1 MIFNYFV
8 IGWTIFAVLLIPV
21 LLKITAPYGRHTRD
35 GWGMM
40 INNTL
45 GWIIMELPSP
55 ICFAIAFFSGGN
67 GKSSISFFFMGLWML
82 HYINRS
88 LIFPLRYP
96 NKNKKMPVSIA
107 LNAIFFNLVNGSI
120 NGYFFGSIDSLYYAE
135 NYFLQWN
142 FIAGISLFVA
152 GFIINNHSDHILLNL
167 RKPGETGYK
176 IPQGGMFKYI
186 SAPNYFGEIIE
197 WLGFALAAWS
207 LPALS
212 FAVWT
217 IANLAPRA
225 ITNHKWY
232 LEKFIDYPQER
243 KALIPFLL

>member
-1 MIFNYFV
+1 MTFNYFV
-8 IGWTIFAVLLIPV
+8 AGWTIFAVLLIPV
-21 LLKITAPYGRHTRD
+21 LLKITAPYGRHTRE
-35 GWGMM
+35 GWGTM

-45 GWIIMELPSP
+45 GWVIMELPSP
-55 ICFAIAFFSGGN
+55 VCFLLAFFSNGTDKGGLN
-67 GKSSISFFFMGLWML
+67 YFFMSLWML

-88 LIFPLRYP
+88 FIFPLRYP
-96 NKNKKMPVSIA
+96 NKYKKMPLSIA

-120 NGYFFGSIDSLYYAE
+120 NGYFFGNIQPFYAE

-142 FIAGISLFVA
+142 FLAGIVLFFT
-152 GFIINNHSDHILLNL
+152 GFIMNNHSDNILLNL

-176 IPQGGMFKYI
+176 IPHGGMFKYI

-197 WLGFALAAWS
+197 WIGFALAAWS

-225 ITNHKWY
+225 ITNHQWY
-232 LEKFIDYPQER
+232 LNKFNDYPKER
-243 KALIPFLL
+243 KALVPFVL

>member
-1 MIFNYFV
+1 MTFNYFV
-8 IGWTIFAVLLIPV
+8 IGWTVFAVLLIPV
-21 LLKITAPYGRHTRD
+21 LLKITAPYGRHIRD
-35 GWGMM
+35 GWGTM

-45 GWIIMELPSP
+45 GWVIMELPSP
-55 ICFAIAFFSGGN
+55 ICFAMAFFSN
-67 GKSSISFFFMGLWML
+67 ENDKSSMSYFFMSLWML

-88 LIFPLRYP
+88 IIFPFRYP
-96 NKNKKMPVSIA
+96 NKNKKMPLSIA
-107 LNAIFFNLVNGSI
+107 LSAIFFNMVNGSI
-120 NGYFFGSIDSLYYAE
+120 NGYFFGSIDASFYAE

-142 FIAGISLFVA
+142 FLMGIALFFT
-152 GFIINNHSDHILLNL
+152 GFTINNHSDHILLNL

-176 IPQGGMFKYI
+176 IPKGGMFKYI
-186 SAPNYFGEIIE
+186 SAPNYFGEILE
-197 WLGFALAAWS
+197 WIGFVLAAWS

-232 LEKFIDYPQER
+232 LEKFADYPKER
-243 KALIPFLL
+243 KALIPFFL